1 MGVHALKVELRH
13 APLPGVLG
21 LFASHYWFVVFDGGK
36 AERWE
41 VWQTKN
47 AGGRAVGH
55 LHCDLKPADAGVGG
69 LEVAV
74 QVADGAAA
82 RVLRLPHLP
91 ALGLA
96 AVEHHEPVVRG
107 EQAEHAGQRRVA
119 QLHFQ
124 RVNTHIASRT
134 SSAANGKNAAP
145 PSEES
150 VRPDRAPKKLAP
162 SAAPPTSTR
171 SQRSVFTKVEL

>member
-69 LEVAV
+69 
-74 QVADGAAA
+74 GPM
-82 RVLRLPHLP
+82 RVD
-91 ALGLA
+91 A
-96 AVEHHEPVVRG
+96 EWTG
-107 EQAEHAGQRRVA
+107 EQAARIRRVLKEA
-119 QLHFQ
+119 QAYPFCQ
-124 RVNTHIASRT
+124 RYRYWPGPNSNTY
-134 SSAANGKNAAP
+134 AAWVLRQAGIRHPFARRAIG
-145 PSEES
+145 SGY
-150 VRPDRAPKKLAP
+150 RPG
-162 SAAPPTSTR
+162 
-171 SQRSVFTKVEL
+171 